1 MVDFR
6 GSGIRKWDR
15 PSRFLADCN
24 GVAADRNKS
33 SRISGIVPGVGRRY
47 AYRRRISLPFGIH
60 IDRLSPMLRLARAVE
75 GINSCLVA
83 KRLPIL
89 KHQVPSSARMT
100 GNPEIDVIHRIDRK
114 YRRCVMS
121 LKVIGAIDGQFLGQ
135 RLWGR
140 ALSSGGAPSGC
151 LQNHTLIQTEP
162 HHPRYPQPGS
172 RISCTG
178 SGMPS

>member
-6 GSGIRKWDR
+6 VQVSENGTR

-75 GINSCLVA
+75 GTNSCLVR
-83 KRLPIL
+83 KGHVI
-89 KHQVPSSARMT
+89 SARVDLFCQIAT
-100 GNPEIDVIHRIDRK
+100 SPFWAS
-114 YRRCVMS
+114 YAAMS
-121 LKVIGAIDGQFLGQ
+121 A
-135 RLWGR
+135 
-140 ALSSGGAPSGC
+140 
-151 LQNHTLIQTEP
+151 
-162 HHPRYPQPGS
+162 
-172 RISCTG
+172 
-178 SGMPS
+178 